1 MAFSKNRENLTTTD
15 LYFPLMLWTYR
26 RLTNRFCC
34 GKCFFSRLG
43 GGGCTRTFLKFWLS
57 RREITGKTLSVRKNI
72 IGNINLGQFR
82 PNVDK
87 FGISNEIPDCRSAP
101 GGGEGTSVWG
111 HTRTCR
117 LSGSTF

>member
-1 MAFSKNRENLTTTD
+1 MD
-15 LYFPLMLWTYR
+15 LQKTHKSILLWEMFLCT
-26 RLTNRFCC
+26 F
-34 GKCFFSRLG
+34 G

-57 RREITGKTLSVRKNI
+57 SREITGKTLSVRKNI

-101 GGGEGTSVWG
+101 RGGGVLRFGVIRG
-111 HTRTCR
+111 RADFQGR
-117 LSGSTF
+117 LFDPKIF